1 MCNILNTPLNN
12 RSNDQSVKSVLVIAL
27 KKSIIMEIFFFFLL
41 NFYFHFSHLGENYKN
56 TPVAFSE
63 GCIHPERIPQQGTGA
78 LSCINVTGETHEF
91 PVFSFV
97 LYNLKQLR
105 CIERKKIKDNFMQK
119 RVPGTFIIK

>member
-12 RSNDQSVKSVLVIAL
+12 RSNDQSVKSVAVIAL
-27 KKSIIMEIFFFFLL
+27 KKSIIMEIFFFF
-41 NFYFHFSHLGENYKN
+41 FIEFFFFQFSHLGENYKN

-63 GCIHPERIPQQGTGA
+63 GCIHPERIPQQGTV
-78 LSCINVTGETHEF
+78 SCIGVTRETHEF

-97 LYNLKQLR
+97 LYNLKLLR
-105 CIERKKIKDNFMQK
+105 CIEKKKRKDNFMQR